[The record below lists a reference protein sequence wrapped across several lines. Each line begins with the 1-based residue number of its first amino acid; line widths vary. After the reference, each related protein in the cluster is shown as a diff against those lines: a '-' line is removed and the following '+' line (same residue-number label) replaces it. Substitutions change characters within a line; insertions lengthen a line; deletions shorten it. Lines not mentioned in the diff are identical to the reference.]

1 MRPKSVGIY
10 NSLIFKSISE
20 LPESMAGP
28 LNMLIILP
36 IIMMVCGIFSIVSSF
51 IIVFG
56 LVVCSNINQNKE
68 RKMAVEEKAHN
79 SIIKQLDI
87 QYRQVPITE
96 RDMIATATNLGSES
110 SLLNA

>member
-1 MRPKSVGIY
+1 
-10 NSLIFKSISE
+10 
-20 LPESMAGP
+20 MAGP

-36 IIMMVCGIFSIVSSF
+36 IIMTACGIFSIVSSF
-51 IIVFG
+51 IIVFV
-56 LVVCSNINQNKE
+56 LVVCRNINQNKE

-87 QYRQVPITE
+87 QYNKVPITE
-96 RDMIATATNLGSES
+96 RDIVATATNLGSES